1 VSEKVYDEEETRQ
14 EQAKRLITYSINRR
28 SEETRKLVQRLT
40 LHAKHLSRSDRM
52 AAIEYLRREA
62 DLVVGLL
69 EQTGDEEVREFAFPS
84 DAIEQE
90 WELTYE

>member
-1 VSEKVYDEEETRQ
+1 MSDKVYDEEETRQ

-40 LHAKHLSRSDRM
+40 LHARQLSRSDRQ
-52 AAIEYLRREA
+52 AAIEHLKGEA
-62 DLVVGLL
+62 DLLVGLL
-69 EQTGDEEVREFAFPS
+69 EQTGDEEVREFSFPS

-90 WELTYE
+90 WEMHYE